1 MPKNN
6 KVLSKTET
14 NDGIKLSIIIP
25 CYNEEDVL
33 PLTLEK
39 LKTLSSEWS
48 SRDECKSIEF
58 LFVDDGSQD
67 RTAEL
72 LAEATIASQQ
82 FKVIHFSRNFGHQAA
97 LLAGYEFAKGD
108 VIVSLDADL
117 QDPPELIITMLEKL
131 KEGYDIIY
139 AARKSRGID
148 SRFKRMT
155 ADLFYW
161 LMKKLGAEIIS
172 NHADFRMITRRVL
185 NEFLKFNENNLFIR
199 ATFPMVGFPSCVV
212 YYDRPERKA
221 GKTKYAFRKM
231 LEFAIDGLTS
241 FSVIPLRICSLVGI
255 FVSFL
260 ALLMLFWSLFAKIS
274 GGVLP
279 GWTSTVAPLYLLGG
293 VQLLFLGI
301 VGEYIGKIYS
311 EVKNR
316 PRYIIQ
322 ETINFDEDNDPD

>member
-1 MPKNN
+1 MTKNN
-6 KVLSKTET
+6 KVLSKLKM

-25 CYNEEDVL
+25 CYNEEEVL

-39 LKTLSSEWS
+39 LKTLSNEWS

-67 RTAEL
+67 RTADL
-72 LAEATIASQQ
+72 LAETTITCQQ

-117 QDPPELIITMLEKL
+117 QHPPEFIKTMLDKI
-131 KEGYDIIY
+131 KEGHDVVY
-139 AARKSRGID
+139 AARKTQKND
-148 SRFKRMT
+148 SWFKRRT

-172 NHADFRMITRRVL
+172 NHADYRMITRRVL

-199 ATFPMVGFPSCVV
+199 ATFPMVGFPSFVV
-212 YYDRPERKA
+212 YYERPERKA
-221 GKTKYAFRKM
+221 GKTKYPFRKM

-241 FSVIPLRICSLVGI
+241 FSVIPLRICSLVGLI
-255 FVSFL
+255 VSLL
-260 ALLMLFWSLFAKIS
+260 ALLMLVWSLVVKII
-274 GGVLP
+274 GGALP

-322 ETINFDEDNDPD
+322 EMINFNNENVPG

>member
-1 MPKNN
+1 MI
-6 KVLSKTET
+6 
-14 NDGIKLSIIIP
+14 DGIKLSIIIP
-25 CYNEEDVL
+25 CYNEEEVL

-39 LKTLSSEWS
+39 LKTLSNEWS
-48 SRDECKSIEF
+48 SRDDCESIEF

-72 LAEATIASQQ
+72 LAEATHAYQQ

-131 KEGYDIIY
+131 KGGYDIIY
-139 AARKSRGID
+139 AARESRDID
-148 SRFKRMT
+148 SQFKRRT

-161 LMKKLGAEIIS
+161 LMKKLGVEIIH

-185 NEFLKFNENNLFIR
+185 NAFLKFNENNLFIR

-221 GKTKYAFRKM
+221 GKTKYPFRKM

-241 FSVIPLRICSLVGI
+241 FSVVPLRICSMVGLLV
-255 FVSFL
+255 SLL
-260 ALLMLFWSLFAKIS
+260 ALLMLLWSIVVKII
-274 GGVLP
+274 GGAIP

-322 ETINFDEDNDPD
+322 DTINFDEENVPG